1 MVGANEAQVDAV
13 AAPGSAATRLTTI
26 EPSQIRVGS
35 SQNVTP
41 ASGVSSLHADPSP
54 PSALK
59 QTQLAFDDAAGDETD
74 AKKAAGEQEVQRLR
88 EEMRKMGDDM
98 RMMVA
103 KMVQQDQA
111 IHSWQVYYHQEQNTA
126 DEDWE
131 WAEKRANMPFAK
143 KPATHEQFHFS
154 PAGDQAAGRQVRF
167 GNEPGGIPP
176 IPLGMSAPNQ
186 WYEATEPATE
196 EWPYNSAGANAWW
209 QQDPL
214 MNKDPWKQDAYEN
227 GYKHWSYDGGGYN
240 AG

>member
-13 AAPGSAATRLTTI
+13 AAPGSAATGLTRI

-35 SQNVTP
+35 SQDVTP

-111 IHSWQVYYHQEQNTA
+111 IHSWQVYYHQEQSTA

-154 PAGDQAAGRQVRF
+154 PVGDQAAGRHVRF
-167 GNEPGGIPP
+167 GNEPGGPP
-176 IPLGMSAPNQ
+176 PMPPGM
-186 WYEATEPATE
+186 PAAE
-196 EWPYNSAGANAWW
+196 ELPYAIRANAYI
-209 QQDPL
+209 PRT
-214 MNKDPWKQDAYEN
+214 A
-227 GYKHWSYDGGGYN
+227 DGLPSAASAQEDSWTADGLPSAASAN
-240 AG
+240 AGSRYGAR